1 MRASVNWGASK
12 RKQKVNLL
20 DDSRKL
26 ILGSHE
32 RSLVAV
38 STPLASPLTRDGV
51 ERNIGGYV
59 NLFGKA
65 RQVRSTTH
73 QKHAH
78 NSLFDP
84 YIPRCIPHV
93 INYA

>member
-1 MRASVNWGASK
+1 MRASVSWGANK
-12 RKQKVNLL
+12 RKQKVNNVARNEKKTKVNLL

-32 RSLVAV
+32 GSLVAV
-38 STPLASPLTRDGV
+38 STPLASPLTCDGV

-65 RQVRSTTH
+65 RH
-73 QKHAH
+73 LH
-78 NSLFDP
+78 
-84 YIPRCIPHV
+84 
-93 INYA
+93 